1 MDKTVIKDCVRV
13 RNNLRATAQP
23 ATSNMRYVTWDAALA
38 RTARAWANKC
48 IFKHNVYFSEKH
60 QCHPNFTS
68 IGENIWVGSH
78 QAFCVA
84 DAIKLWYNEVRFC
97 VFTMQKHSKA
107 CGHYTQVRVTFN
119 VLSCLTSDL
128 KLYMKLFFFLCSGNF
143 PRRPYIEGKSC
154 TNCAKRD
161 TCENTLL
168 CIYILQIN
176 LMFMCLFIAY
186 SRWHP
191 PLEFSFICDE
201 VCISLVVLREL
212 LMFLSSV
219 AVYFIKKHFTNMPMS
234 T

>member
-1 MDKTVIKDCVRV
+1 MADVG
-13 RNNLRATAQP
+13 
-23 ATSNMRYVTWDAALA
+23 TWDAALA

-97 VFTMQKHSKA
+97 VFAMQKHSKA
-107 CGHYTQVRVTFN
+107 CGHYTQVVW
-119 VLSCLTSDL
+119 DD
-128 KLYMKLFFFLCSGNF
+128 
-143 PRRPYIEGKSC
+143 PYKIG
-154 TNCAKRD
+154 CAV
-161 TCENTLL
+161 LL
-168 CIYILQIN
+168 CKEVAGIQNAANFVCNYSPSLSYRFHLFTSQDDSLRSWILAGIGIVEAARMMVSALSFSAVIRN
-176 LMFMCLFIAY
+176 PGRDKIISY

-201 VCISLVVLREL
+201 VCISLVVLRES